1 MKEKILNIIVEN
13 AGDELDWAN
22 EDKIVDKELIDS
34 LDMVAII
41 GDISEEFD
49 IEISVD
55 DMTAENFNSLDAI
68 EALVKRLSEE
78 QN

>member
-1 MKEKILNIIVEN
+1 MREKILTIIVNN
-13 AGDELDWAN
+13 AGDQIDWDT
-22 EDKIVDKELIDS
+22 EDKIADKELIDS

-41 GDISEEFD
+41 GDLSEEFD

-55 DMTAENFNSLDAI
+55 DMTAENFNSVDAI
-68 EALVKRLSEE
+68 EAMVKRLSEE